1 MKKNIMYDLF
11 KKLHHIALK
20 DKTIGININL
30 PEVTSCIEFKYHN
43 YNYDNNTKVI
53 ELVSLEDDTVFTID
67 TDKIQNITKYEELE
81 GLRYNL
87 QFSSWDADVW
97 LLEY

>member
-20 DKTIGININL
+20 DKTIGIEINL
-30 PEVTSCIEFKYHN
+30 REVTSSIEFKYHK

-87 QFSSWDADVW
+87 QFGSWDADVW

>member
-1 MKKNIMYDLF
+1 MYDLF

-20 DKTIGININL
+20 DETIGIDINL
-30 PEVTSCIEFKYHN
+30 PEVITSIEFKYHN

-67 TDKIQNITKYEELE
+67 TGKIQNITKYEELE

-87 QFSSWDADVW
+87 QFGSWDADVW